1 MNEAPQPHNT
11 RPGAPPGAHRQG
23 PQAPSPW
30 VLRFAGRVP
39 EAGPVLDLACGMGR
53 HTRLFL
59 ARGHPV
65 TAIDRDLSG
74 IADLTGAPRLE
85 GPGLETLEVDLED
98 GSPFPL
104 AGRRFAGVVVT
115 NYLYPPLF
123 PALVAALAPGGV
135 LIYETFARGN
145 ENFGRPRN
153 PDHLAKPGELLEA
166 VRGKLRVLA
175 YEDLI
180 DQAPKPAAR
189 QRLCAVN
196 ERAAEGES

>member
-1 MNEAPQPHNT
+1 MTVEFQP
-11 RPGAPPGAHRQG
+11 PKGPPGDHRQG
-23 PQAPSPW
+23 PQEPSPW

-39 EAGPVLDLACGMGR
+39 EGGPVLDLACGGGR

-65 TAIDRDLSG
+65 TAIDRDLTG
-74 IADLTGAPRLE
+74 IADLAGA
-85 GPGLETLEVDLED
+85 PGLETLEADLEN

-115 NYLYPPLF
+115 NYLYRPLF
-123 PALVAALAPGGV
+123 PALVAAVAAGGV

-153 PDHLAKPGELLEA
+153 PEHLAKPGELLEA
-166 VRGKLRVLA
+166 VQGRLHIIA

-189 QRLCAVN
+189 QRICAVN
-196 ERAAEGES
+196 EAGGAG